1 MNSSEK
7 DGPYPH
13 ETLLDF
19 AETLLIRAGLVQHR
33 ARVVAD
39 ILLEGDLMGHS
50 THGLQLLGSY
60 LRELEEGRMRK
71 SGDPG
76 VISDGGSAVCWDGRY
91 LPGPWLTVQAIE
103 TAMQRIANHPV
114 VTFVIRR
121 SHHIAA
127 LASYPKRVT
136 DRKKMILLCTS
147 DPSVRSVAPF
157 GGITPLYTPNPI
169 AAGIPTRTEPIIID
183 TSMSCLAVGAANRLV
198 KKSKRAPY
206 PWFMDGRG
214 NPTEDAAVLNQDPPG
229 SILPLGGIDLGFK
242 GFALGLLIEALTG
255 GLGGSSRAAGIS
267 RWGASV
273 FLQII
278 DPDAFG
284 GFESFSTETQWLSE
298 ACRSSSPRPNSP
310 GVRLPGERALALREQ
325 QLSAG
330 IRLYPGIISGLKE
343 WAGRYGVPIPSPT

>member
-1 MNSSEK
+1 MDSNEK
-7 DGPYPH
+7 DGPYPY
-13 ETLLDF
+13 ETLLNF
-19 AETLLIRAGLVQHR
+19 AQTLLVSAGLEQAR

-39 ILLEGDLMGHS
+39 ILIEGDLMGHT
-50 THGLQLLGSY
+50 THGLGLLGPY
-60 LRELEEGRMRK
+60 LKELKERGMRT
-71 SGDPG
+71 SGDPE
-76 VISDGGSAVCWDGRY
+76 VISDRGSAVCWDGRY

-103 TAMQRIANHPV
+103 AAMRRIENHPV

-147 DPSVRSVAPF
+147 DPSVQAVAPF
-157 GGITPLYTPNPI
+157 GGITPLYTPNPL
-169 AAGIPTRTEPIIID
+169 AAGIPTESGPIIID
-183 TSMSCLAVGAANRLV
+183 TSMSCVAVGTANRLI
-198 KKSKRAPY
+198 KKNKRAPY
-206 PWFMDGRG
+206 PWFLDGRG
-214 NPTEDAAVLNQDPPG
+214 NPTDDAAVLRQDPPG
-229 SILPLGGIDLGFK
+229 SILPLGGIELGFK
-242 GFALGLLIEALTG
+242 GFALGLLIEALTA
-255 GLGGSSRAAGIS
+255 GLGGSGRAAGIN

-284 GFESFSTETQWLSE
+284 GLEAFSTETQWLSG
-298 ACRSSSPRPNSP
+298 ACHGAPPRPGSP

-325 QLSAG
+325 QLSTG

-343 WAGRYGVPIPSPT
+343 WSQRYGVSLPSPG

>member
-1 MNSSEK
+1 MDSNEP
-7 DGPYPH
+7 DGPYSY
-13 ETLLDF
+13 EILLGF
-19 AETLLIRAGLVQHR
+19 AETLLRAAGLEQDR
-33 ARVVAD
+33 ANLVAE

-50 THGLQLLGSY
+50 THGLQLLGPY
-60 LRELEEGRMRK
+60 LGELEEGSMRK
-71 SGDPG
+71 KGDPV
-76 VISDGGSAVCWDGRY
+76 VISDGGSAVCWDGCY
-91 LPGPWLTVQAIE
+91 LPGPWLIVQAIE
-103 TAMQRIANHPV
+103 LAMQRIENHPV

-127 LASYPKRVT
+127 LASYPKRAT
-136 DRKKMILLCTS
+136 DRGKMILLCTS

-169 AAGIPTRTEPIIID
+169 AAGIPTRSGPIIID
-183 TSMSCLAVGAANRLV
+183 TSMSCVAVGTANRLA
-198 KKSKRAPY
+198 KENKRAPH

-214 NPTEDAAVLNQDPPG
+214 DPTDDAAVLTRDPPG

-242 GFALGLLIEALTG
+242 GFALGVLIEALTA
-255 GLGGSSRAAGIS
+255 GLGGGGRAAGID

-284 GFESFSTETQWLSE
+284 GFEAFTAETQWLSD
-298 ACRSSSPRPNSP
+298 ACHQAPPRPGSP
-310 GVRLPGERALALREQ
+310 GVRLPGQRALALREQ

-330 IRLYPGIISGLKE
+330 IRLYPGIMSGLRN
-343 WAGRYGVPIPSPT
+343 WAERYGISLPSPS